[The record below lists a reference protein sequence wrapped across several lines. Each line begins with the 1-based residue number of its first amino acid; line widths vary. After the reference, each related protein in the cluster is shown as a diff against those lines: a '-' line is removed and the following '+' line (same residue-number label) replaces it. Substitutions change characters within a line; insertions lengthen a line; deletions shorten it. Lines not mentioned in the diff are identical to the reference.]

1 MANNI
6 RITKK
11 NRFEDIIA
19 MLQGVTPASGT
30 TTEDAV
36 DFLNHEIELLSRK
49 SASGEKKLTEAQKQ
63 NLEYK
68 EMICEYLAT
77 VGEDGATCED
87 VRKNVP
93 ALYDY
98 TPQKVSSLLTS
109 LKNDGRV
116 MAKKVKGTSRFS
128 LT

>member
-1 MANNI
+1 
-6 RITKK
+6 
-11 NRFEDIIA
+11 
-19 MLQGVTPASGT
+19 
-30 TTEDAV
+30 
-36 DFLNHEIELLSRK
+36 
-49 SASGEKKLTEAQKQ
+49 
-63 NLEYK
+63 
-68 EMICEYLAT
+68 MICEYLASA
-77 VGEDGATCED
+77 GEDGVTCED

>member
-11 NRFEDIIA
+11 NRIEHIIA
-19 MLQGVTPASGT
+19 MLLGINPPFGT
-30 TTEDAV
+30 TIDAAV

-63 NLEYK
+63 NLKYK
-68 EMICEYLAT
+68 EMICEYLAS
-77 VGEDGATCED
+77 VSEDGATCED
-87 VRKNVP
+87 VRRNVP